1 MVDFGQLRWN
11 KHLTKVVSNTFATYQ
26 QAILHRGFAVF
37 ECSRKKWCSPEN
49 LGCFFTRNFSLEQI
63 VVNEMDEM
71 G

>member
-37 ECSRKKWCSPEN
+37 ECSPQKWGVYYTKISEWTI
-49 LGCFFTRNFSLEQI
+49 L
-63 VVNEMDEM
+63 VDEMDEM